1 MATLSPDFLLFGH
14 GRHACPGRFFAVNEL
29 KALVAYVL
37 MTYDIKLEDDKPRVP
52 PEPRW
57 FGTSL
62 LRDETSKI
70 MFRRR
75 VR

>member
-37 MTYDIKLEDDKPRVP
+37 MMYDIKLEDDKRVP
-52 PEPRW
+52 PVPRW
-57 FGTSL
+57 LGTSL
-62 LRDETSKI
+62 LPDETSKI